1 MCQDMI
7 HGVCQSRFRPVF
19 VIECLELIGGPFMPI
34 SLLFTGHMIDMPDRP
49 EPRFPASLERAA
61 GARIAQAVT
70 PYADR
75 SASGEPAL
83 GFASG
88 ARGGD
93 ILFHEQC
100 RTRGID
106 TVIVLPFP
114 PEVFVGTSVQGVPGS
129 DWEQRFWALWN
140 ATPEARR
147 EAMNL
152 PVSDDAYGA
161 CNARLLELAR
171 NSGNVHLVALWNG
184 KGGDGPGGTADL
196 VARVQA
202 TDTPDIFSPAS
213 LGAGD

>member
-1 MCQDMI
+1 
-7 HGVCQSRFRPVF
+7 
-19 VIECLELIGGPFMPI
+19 MPI
-34 SLLFTGHMIDMPDRP
+34 SLLFTGHMIDMPDRS

-70 PYADR
+70 PYVDR
-75 SASGEPAL
+75 SASGESAL

-100 RTRGID
+100 RTHGID
-106 TVIVLPFP
+106 TVIVLPFR
-114 PEVFVGTSVQGVPGS
+114 PEVFVGTSVQGAPGS

-147 EAMNL
+147 EGMNL

-161 CNARLLELAR
+161 CNTRLLEWAR
-171 NSGNVHLVALWNG
+171 NCGNVHLIALWDG

-202 TDTPDIFSPAS
+202 TNMPDIFSPAS
-213 LGAGD
+213 LGTGDQSSCA

>member
-1 MCQDMI
+1 
-7 HGVCQSRFRPVF
+7 
-19 VIECLELIGGPFMPI
+19 MPI
-34 SLLFTGHMIDMPDRP
+34 SLLFTGHMIDTPDRP

-61 GARIAQAVT
+61 GARIAQAVA

-75 SASGEPAL
+75 AASGERAL

-100 RTRGID
+100 RTHRID
-106 TVIVLPFP
+106 TVIVLPFA
-114 PEVFVGTSVQGVPGS
+114 PEVFVGTSVQGAAGG
-129 DWEQRFWALWN
+129 DWERRFWDLWN

-147 EAMNL
+147 ECLSL
-152 PVSDDAYGA
+152 PESNDAYDV
-161 CNARLLELAR
+161 CNTRMLELAR
-171 NSGNVHLVALWNG
+171 NNGNVHLVALWDG

-202 TDTPDIFSPAS
+202 IDKPDVFSPAD
-213 LGAGD
+213 LRAGD